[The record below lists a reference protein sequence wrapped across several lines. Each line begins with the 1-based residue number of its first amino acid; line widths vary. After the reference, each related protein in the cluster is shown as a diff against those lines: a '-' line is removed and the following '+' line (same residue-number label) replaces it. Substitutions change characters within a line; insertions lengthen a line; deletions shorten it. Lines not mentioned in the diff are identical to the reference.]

1 MRRRNNRYALVS
13 ALGLYSRRD
22 ALMMGLAACTVPAWS
37 AAAVQDPRPWVT
49 EEVAPGIHIRRGV
62 DEDLSASNDDAIANI
77 GFVIGRE
84 AVAVTDAGG
93 SLNDGRRLRASI
105 RQATELPIRY
115 VLMSHVHPDHVFGAG
130 AFSADQ
136 PVYVGHAGLPHALAL
151 RWEYYRARTEA
162 ILGKDT
168 VGALVLPTMLVHD
181 RAQID
186 LGGRA
191 LELTAHGI
199 AHTDSDLT
207 AFDPHTGT
215 LIASDL
221 LFVRRVPSLDGSLK
235 GWLRELALLKS
246 VAAKRAVPGHG
257 PTSVDWP
264 RGCHDLERYLGALLR
279 ETRAA
284 IAKGQDIDAAVK
296 TVGQSE
302 RGRWALFDD
311 YNGHNVIQ
319 AFKELEW
326 E

>member
-1 MRRRNNRYALVS
+1 
-13 ALGLYSRRD
+13 
-22 ALMMGLAACTVPAWS
+22 MMGLAACTTPAWP

-62 DEDLSASNDDAIANI
+62 DEDVSASNDDAIANI

-105 RQATELPIRY
+105 RQATALPIRY

-130 AFSADQ
+130 AFSADH

-168 VGALVLPTMLVHD
+168 VGALVLPTMLVRD
-181 RAQID
+181 QAQID

-207 AFDPHTGT
+207 AFDSQTGT

-221 LFVRRVPSLDGSLK
+221 LFVHRVPSLDGSLK
-235 GWLRELALLKS
+235 GWLTELALLKS

-264 RGCHDLERYLGALLR
+264 LGCRDLERYLGVLLR

-296 TVGQSE
+296 TVGLSE

>member
-1 MRRRNNRYALVS
+1 
-13 ALGLYSRRD
+13 
-22 ALMMGLAACTVPAWS
+22 MMGLAACTTPAWP

-62 DEDLSASNDDAIANI
+62 DEDVSASNDDAIANI

-105 RQATELPIRY
+105 RQATALPIRY

-130 AFSADQ
+130 AFSADH

-168 VGALVLPTMLVHD
+168 VGALVLPTMLVRD
-181 RAQID
+181 QAQID

-207 AFDPHTGT
+207 AFDSQTGT

-221 LFVRRVPSLDGSLK
+221 LFVHRVPSLDGSLK
-235 GWLRELALLKS
+235 GWLTELALLKS

-264 RGCHDLERYLGALLR
+264 LGCRDLERYLGVLLR

-284 IAKGQDIDAAVK
+284 IAKGRDIDAAVK
-296 TVGQSE
+296 TVGLSE

>member
-1 MRRRNNRYALVS
+1 
-13 ALGLYSRRD
+13 
-22 ALMMGLAACTVPAWS
+22 MMGLAACTVPAWP
-37 AAAVQDPRPWVT
+37 AAAVQDPRPWAT

-105 RQATELPIRY
+105 RRATELPIRY

-130 AFSADQ
+130 AFSADH

-168 VGALVLPTMLVHD
+168 VGALVLPTMLVRD
-181 RAQID
+181 QAQID

-191 LELTAHGI
+191 LKLTARGI

-207 AFDPHTGT
+207 AFDPQTGT

-235 GWLRELALLKS
+235 GWLKELALLKS

-264 RGCHDLERYLGALLR
+264 LGCHDLERYLAVLLR